1 MILMQAKSSRP
12 ITICR
17 RKTIRTAG
25 RSQTTR
31 SRSAMVLVYDMQV
44 TNSWNYGHPSHPKVT
59 QNNKDFREMN
69 KLTVRSG
76 LYTAK
81 VAS

>member
-1 MILMQAKSSRP
+1 
-12 ITICR
+12 
-17 RKTIRTAG
+17 
-25 RSQTTR
+25 
-31 SRSAMVLVYDMQV
+31 MVLVYDMQV